1 MSIAM
6 AYCYPRYYVF
16 DINVISREAASLVNK
31 LGGYWW
37 PLVGLRAYNPYLYKD
52 LSLAAEI
59 LAYPSLLL
67 LKA

>member
-6 AYCYPRYYVF
+6 AYCYARYYVF
-16 DINVISREAASLVNK
+16 DIYVINREAASLVNK

-52 LSLAAEI
+52 
-59 LAYPSLLL
+59 
-67 LKA
+67 